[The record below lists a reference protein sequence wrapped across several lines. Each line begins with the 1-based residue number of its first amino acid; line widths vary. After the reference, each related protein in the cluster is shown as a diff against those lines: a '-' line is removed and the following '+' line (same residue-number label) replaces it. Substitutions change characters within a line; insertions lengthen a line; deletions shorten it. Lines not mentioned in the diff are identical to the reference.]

1 MKRASDNFEENF
13 SCGAGQKRPRGDGEF
28 EVRLLIP
35 SKMAGSIIGRA
46 GANIKELRSRN
57 DANVRV
63 PDNPGPE
70 RIMWVQAKDCET
82 AINVIEQSL
91 PFMFEDA
98 SNSKSRENQYGEA
111 KSTMTQEVR
120 LLIHESIV
128 GGIIGRGGST
138 INQIEKESGSKVH
151 AYQTCAPQSSDR
163 CVVVRGR
170 PDQIISALKQIMAF
184 LATREVQ
191 GSHNMYDPI
200 NFDCFYADVYGG
212 YGRPTDAMGGNDM
225 PLFPRGDNMPM
236 LSRGDDMPMF
246 SRGNN
251 MQSPSSMYG
260 GLGSMYGDKTGMDPV
275 GLHNGMNNITPPKFA
290 KEESLGF
297 GTGGNSFMPPIK
309 DENAPVQTS
318 KVTIPRDMG
327 GAIIGPGGARI
338 RKVRMDSQADIKVD
352 EPEEGSD
359 DRVITIT
366 GTPQSIQTAQYLLQ
380 QCVRTFGNR
389 SSRGGQ
395 GGF

>member
-1 MKRASDNFEENF
+1 MKRTSENFEINE
-13 SCGAGQKRPRGDGEF
+13 SYGSGQKRSKGEGEF

-70 RIMWVQAKDCET
+70 RIMWIQSKDYQT
-82 AINVIEQSL
+82 AINVIDQSL
-91 PFMFEDA
+91 PYMFEES
-98 SNSKSRENQYGEA
+98 SNKGRDTGS
-111 KSTMTQEVR
+111 QEIR

-170 PDQIISALKQIMAF
+170 QEQIITALNQIMTF

-191 GSHNMYDPI
+191 GVHNMYDPI

-212 YGRPTDAMGGNDM
+212 YGRPSDAIGGQ
-225 PLFPRGDNMPM
+225 
-236 LSRGDDMPMF
+236 DMPMVPRGNANNMSMGMPTRDEMAML

-251 MQSPSSMYG
+251 MQSPGGSMYG
-260 GLGSMYGDKTGMDPV
+260 GMNNFYPVDKGGMESV
-275 GLHNGMNNITPPKFA
+275 GLRNGLNNVASPNFV
-290 KEESLGF
+290 KEEPLGYGNG
-297 GTGGNSFMPPIK
+297 GTAFVPPIK
-309 DENAPVQTS
+309 DESGPVQTS

-389 SSRGGQ
+389 STRGNAGY
-395 GGF
+395 

>member
-1 MKRASDNFEENF
+1 MKRTSENFEND
-13 SCGAGQKRPRGDGEF
+13 SYGSGQKRSRGEGGF

-57 DANVRV
+57 DSNVRV

-70 RIMWVQAKDCET
+70 RIMWIQAKDCQT

-91 PFMFEDA
+91 PFMFEDI
-98 SNSKSRENQYGEA
+98 SRSKGRDNQ
-111 KSTMTQEVR
+111 SQEIR

-138 INQIEKESGSKVH
+138 INEIEKESGSKVH

-170 PDQIISALKQIMAF
+170 PEQIITALNKIMAF
-184 LATREVQ
+184 LATRDVQ
-191 GSHNMYDPI
+191 GIHNMYDPI

-212 YGRPTDAMGGNDM
+212 YGKPSDAMGVNDM
-225 PLFPRGDNMPM
+225 PMIPNGNNMGLPPR
-236 LSRGDDMPMF
+236 DDMSMI

-251 MQSPSSMYG
+251 MQSPNGSMYG
-260 GLGSMYGDKTGMDPV
+260 GLSSFFPVKKEMDSA
-275 GLHNGMNNITPPKFA
+275 GFSNGMNNMTSPSFV

-297 GTGGNSFMPPIK
+297 GAEPNGFLPPIK
-309 DENAPVQTS
+309 DPNAPVQTS

-366 GTPQSIQTAQYLLQ
+366 GTPESIQTAQYLLQ

-389 SSRGGQ
+389 STRGGMAH
-395 GGF
+395 

>member
-1 MKRASDNFEENF
+1 MKRTSENFEINE
-13 SCGAGQKRPRGDGEF
+13 SYGSGQKRSKGEGEF

-70 RIMWVQAKDCET
+70 RIMWIQSKDYQT
-82 AINVIEQSL
+82 AINVIDQSL
-91 PFMFEDA
+91 PYMFEES
-98 SNSKSRENQYGEA
+98 SNKGRDTGS
-111 KSTMTQEVR
+111 QEIR

-170 PDQIISALKQIMAF
+170 QEQIITALNQIMTF

-191 GSHNMYDPI
+191 GVHNMYDPI
-200 NFDCFYADVYGG
+200 NFDCYYADVYGG
-212 YGRPTDAMGGNDM
+212 YGRPSDAIGGQ
-225 PLFPRGDNMPM
+225 
-236 LSRGDDMPMF
+236 DMPMVPRGKANNMSMGMPTRDEMAML

-251 MQSPSSMYG
+251 MQSPGGSMYG
-260 GLGSMYGDKTGMDPV
+260 GMNNFYPVDKGGMESV
-275 GLHNGMNNITPPKFA
+275 GLRNGLNNVASPNFV
-290 KEESLGF
+290 KEEPLGYGNG
-297 GTGGNSFMPPIK
+297 GTAFVPPIN
-309 DENAPVQTS
+309 DESGPVQTS

-389 SSRGGQ
+389 STRGNAGY
-395 GGF
+395 

>member
-1 MKRASDNFEENF
+1 MKRASESFENDDSF
-13 SCGAGQKRPRGDGEF
+13 GAGQKRSRGEGEF

-57 DANVRV
+57 DSNVRV

-70 RIMWVQAKDCET
+70 RIMWVQSKDCET

-91 PFMFEDA
+91 PYMFEDA
-98 SNSKSRENQYGEA
+98 NNSKARENLYGDA
-111 KSTMTQEVR
+111 KGTMTQEVR

-170 PDQIISALKQIMAF
+170 SDQIIAALKQIMAF
-184 LATREVQ
+184 LATRDVQ
-191 GSHNMYDPI
+191 GVHNMYDPI

-212 YGRPTDAMGGNDM
+212 YGNPNDAMGGKDM
-225 PLFPRGDNMPM
+225 ALFPRGDHMPM
-236 LSRGDDMPMF
+236 LSRGQDMSMR
-246 SRGNN
+246 SRGND
-251 MQSPSSMYG
+251 MQSPSRPMYG
-260 GLGSMYGDKTGMDPV
+260 GLGSMFGDKSGMEPV
-275 GLHNGMNNITPPKFA
+275 GLHNGMNNISPPNFV

-297 GTGGNSFMPPIK
+297 GSGGNSLLPPIK
-309 DENAPVQTS
+309 DESGPVQTS

-352 EPEEGSD
+352 EPEDGSD

-389 SSRGGQ
+389 STRGGY
-395 GGF
+395 GH

>member
-1 MKRASDNFEENF
+1 MKRTSENFEND
-13 SCGAGQKRPRGDGEF
+13 SYGSGQKRSRGNGEF

-57 DANVRV
+57 DSNVRV

-70 RIMWVQAKDCET
+70 RIMWIQAKDCQT
-82 AINVIEQSL
+82 AIDVIEQSL
-91 PFMFEDA
+91 PFMFEDI
-98 SNSKSRENQYGEA
+98 SRSKGRDNQ
-111 KSTMTQEVR
+111 SQEIR

-138 INQIEKESGSKVH
+138 INEIEKESGSKVH

-170 PDQIISALKQIMAF
+170 PEQIITALNKIMAF
-184 LATREVQ
+184 LATRDVQ
-191 GSHNMYDPI
+191 GIHNMYDPI

-212 YGRPTDAMGGNDM
+212 YGKPSDAMGVSDM
-225 PLFPRGDNMPM
+225 AMIAKGPNSMGPPPRDMSM
-236 LSRGDDMPMF
+236 L

-251 MQSPSSMYG
+251 MQSPNGSMYG
-260 GLGSMYGDKTGMDPV
+260 GLSSFFPVKREMDSV
-275 GLHNGMNNITPPKFA
+275 GLSNSMNNMTSPNFV

-297 GTGGNSFMPPIK
+297 GAEPNGFVPPIEPNGFVPPIN
-309 DENAPVQTS
+309 DPNAPVQTS

-366 GTPQSIQTAQYLLQ
+366 GTPESIQTAQYLLQ

-389 SSRGGQ
+389 STRGMAH
-395 GGF
+395 

>member
-1 MKRASDNFEENF
+1 MKRTSENFEINE
-13 SCGAGQKRPRGDGEF
+13 SYGSGQKRSKGEGEF

-70 RIMWVQAKDCET
+70 RIMWIQSKDYQT
-82 AINVIEQSL
+82 AINVIDQSL
-91 PFMFEDA
+91 PYMFEES
-98 SNSKSRENQYGEA
+98 SNKGRDTGS
-111 KSTMTQEVR
+111 QEIR

-170 PDQIISALKQIMAF
+170 QEQIITALNQIMTF

-191 GSHNMYDPI
+191 GVHNMYDPI
-200 NFDCFYADVYGG
+200 NFDCYYADVYGG
-212 YGRPTDAMGGNDM
+212 YGRPSDAIGGQDM
-225 PLFPRGDNMPM
+225 PMVPRGNTNNMPM
-236 LSRGDDMPMF
+236 GMPSRDEMAMF

-251 MQSPSSMYG
+251 MQSPGGSMYG
-260 GLGSMYGDKTGMDPV
+260 GLNNFYPVDKGGMESV
-275 GLHNGMNNITPPKFA
+275 GLRNGLNNVASPNFV
-290 KEESLGF
+290 KEEPLGYGSG
-297 GTGGNSFMPPIK
+297 GTAFAPPIK
-309 DENAPVQTS
+309 DESGPVQTS

-366 GTPQSIQTAQYLLQ
+366 GTPQNIQTAQYLLQ

-389 SSRGGQ
+389 STRGNTGY
-395 GGF
+395 

>member
-1 MKRASDNFEENF
+1 MKRNSENFEFNE
-13 SCGAGQKRPRGDGEF
+13 SYGSGQKRSRGEGEF

-70 RIMWVQAKDCET
+70 RIMWIQSKDYQT
-82 AINVIEQSL
+82 AINVIDQSL
-91 PFMFEDA
+91 PYMFEES
-98 SNSKSRENQYGEA
+98 SNKGRDTGS
-111 KSTMTQEVR
+111 QEIR

-170 PDQIISALKQIMAF
+170 QEQIITALNQIMTF

-191 GSHNMYDPI
+191 GVHNMYDPI
-200 NFDCFYADVYGG
+200 NFDCYYADVYGG
-212 YGRPTDAMGGNDM
+212 YGRPSDAIGGQDM
-225 PLFPRGDNMPM
+225 PMVPRGNVNNMPM
-236 LSRGDDMPMF
+236 GMPSRDEMAML

-251 MQSPSSMYG
+251 MQSPGGSMYG
-260 GLGSMYGDKTGMDPV
+260 GLNNFYPVDKGGMESV
-275 GLHNGMNNITPPKFA
+275 GIRNGLNNVASPNFV
-290 KEESLGF
+290 KEEPLGY
-297 GTGGNSFMPPIK
+297 GTGGTAFVPPTK
-309 DENAPVQTS
+309 DESGPVQTS

-380 QCVRTFGNR
+380 QCVRTFGQR
-389 SSRGGQ
+389 SSRGNTGY
-395 GGF
+395 

>member
-1 MKRASDNFEENF
+1 MKRTSENFEINE
-13 SCGAGQKRPRGDGEF
+13 SYGSGQKRSKGEGEF

-70 RIMWVQAKDCET
+70 RIMWIQSKDYQT
-82 AINVIEQSL
+82 AINVIDQSL
-91 PFMFEDA
+91 PYMFEE
-98 SNSKSRENQYGEA
+98 SNNKGRDTGS
-111 KSTMTQEVR
+111 QEIR

-170 PDQIISALKQIMAF
+170 QEQIITALNQIMTF

-191 GSHNMYDPI
+191 GVHNMYDPI
-200 NFDCFYADVYGG
+200 NFDCYYADVYGG
-212 YGRPTDAMGGNDM
+212 YGRPSDAIGGQDM
-225 PLFPRGDNMPM
+225 PMVPRGNTNNMPM
-236 LSRGDDMPMF
+236 GMSSRDEMAMF

-251 MQSPSSMYG
+251 MQSPGGSMYG
-260 GLGSMYGDKTGMDPV
+260 GLNNFYPVDKGGMESV
-275 GLHNGMNNITPPKFA
+275 GLRNGLNNVASPNFV
-290 KEESLGF
+290 KEEPLGYGS
-297 GTGGNSFMPPIK
+297 GTAFAPPIK
-309 DENAPVQTS
+309 DESGPVQTS

-389 SSRGGQ
+389 STRGNTGY
-395 GGF
+395 